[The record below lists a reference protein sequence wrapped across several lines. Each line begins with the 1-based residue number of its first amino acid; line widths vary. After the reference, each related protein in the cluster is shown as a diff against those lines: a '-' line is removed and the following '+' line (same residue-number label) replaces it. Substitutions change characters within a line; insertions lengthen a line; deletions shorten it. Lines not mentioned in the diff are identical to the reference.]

1 MFVRIL
7 LSNNCFMEANKI
19 LQADVLDI
27 IFDGR
32 NKEYGAYE
40 LRSNYK
46 KRLFLSVGSMLL
58 TCFLLL
64 LLYSI
69 ANGRG
74 NERVVDVFIPDSQLE
89 EIKPKEEEPPPI
101 EQPKPKP
108 QQQVEMRQ
116 YTKPIITHEEVK
128 PDEKPPEMDEL
139 EDTRIGKINQE
150 GDKDNGIIAPP
161 VDDGD
166 KGVIVEP
173 KKDEEDW
180 DKTFVSVQI
189 ESEYPGG
196 MKAWTR
202 YLQKTLPNYYN
213 GDIIEQ
219 GIQGRVVMQFVVDKE
234 GNVSDVRGI
243 EGPKELWAI
252 AEKVIMKSGKWTP
265 AIQNGRQVKS
275 YKRQPLIFTLQE
287 E

>member
-1 MFVRIL
+1 MMDVNQIL
-7 LSNNCFMEANKI
+7 HAN
-19 LQADVLDI
+19 VLDI
-27 IFDGR
+27 VFDGR
-32 NKEYGAYE
+32 NKDYGAYE
-40 LRSNYK
+40 LRTNYK
-46 KRLFLSVGSMLL
+46 KRLIISVASMLMI
-58 TCFLLL
+58 CALLL

-69 ANGRG
+69 ASGRG
-74 NERVVDVFIPDSQLE
+74 NERVTEVFIPDSQLE
-89 EIKPKEEEPPPI
+89 EIKEKEVEPPPV
-101 EQPKPKP
+101 EPPKPKP
-108 QQQVEMRQ
+108 QQQVQITQ
-116 YTKPIITHEEVK
+116 YTLPIITNEEVK
-128 PDEKPPEMDEL
+128 PDEMPPEMTEL
-139 EDTRIGKINQE
+139 EDTRIGSINQE
-150 GDKDNGIIAPP
+150 GDKDMGIVAPP

-166 KGVIVEP
+166 KGVIVAP

-213 GDIIEQ
+213 GDVVEQ
-219 GIQGRVVMQFVVDKE
+219 GIQGRVVVQFVVDKE
-234 GNVSDVRGI
+234 GNVSEVRGI